1 MANPAANI
9 REVSVTEFASRLA
22 TAKELPQK
30 LPQEDLQLVDVR
42 EPDELAV
49 VQLPGFINLPL
60 RQSQQWAG
68 QIDQYLDRDKDT
80 YVLCHHGVRSAQMCY
95 WLIQQGFTKVN
106 NISGGIDAYAVEVD
120 RSLPRY

>member
-1 MANPAANI
+1 MLLMANPAANMSEI
-9 REVSVTEFASRLA
+9 SVIEFAARLA
-22 TAKELPQK
+22 AGKELPQD
-30 LPQEDLQLVDVR
+30 DLQLVDVR
-42 EPDELAV
+42 EPEELAV

-68 QIDQYLDRDKDT
+68 QIDQYLDRGKDT

-95 WLIQQGFTKVN
+95 WLVQQGFTKVN
-106 NISGGIDAYAVEVD
+106 NITGGIDAYAVEVD

>member
-1 MANPAANI
+1 MDNPAANI
-9 REVSVTEFASRLA
+9 REVSVAEFATRLA
-22 TAKELPQK
+22 NAQQRPEA
-30 LPQEDLQLVDVR
+30 DLQLVDVR
-42 EPDELAV
+42 ESDELAV

-95 WLIQQGFTKVN
+95 WLVQQGFTKVN
-106 NISGGIDAYAVEVD
+106 NITGGIDAYAVEVD
-120 RSLPRY
+120 PSLPRY

>member
-1 MANPAANI
+1 MDHPAAEI
-9 REVSVTEFASRLA
+9 IEVSVEEFADRLA
-22 TAKELPQK
+22 QQREN
-30 LPQEDLQLVDVR
+30 LQLVDVR

-68 QIDQYLDRDKDT
+68 QIDQYLDREQET

-95 WLIQQGFTKVN
+95 WLAQQGFTKVH
-106 NISGGIDAYAVEVD
+106 NISGGIDAYALRVD
-120 RSLPRY
+120 PTLNRY